1 MIHTQFSNKIKILR
15 TDNAMEYKSSRL
27 LSFLAQQGTLIQ
39 RSCPHTSQQNGRVER
54 KHRHI
59 LDSVRAQLLSAA
71 CPEKFWGEAALT
83 SVYII
88 NRLPSKVT
96 KNVSPFERL
105 YGTFPSYSNLKNFGC
120 ACFVLLHPHEHTKLE
135 PRARLCCF
143 LGYDTEHKGFRCWDP
158 ISQRLRIS
166 RHVTFWEHRMFS
178 SLSSFHESLSSSHPF
193 FTDPSIDLFPTL
205 DSPPDTT
212 PCLLRI
218 REPTQLDHISA
229 LPDLPSAPLEE
240 PESARVREI
249 PSHLKD
255 YHCFSTIMSLVEPSS
270 YKEASTNPLWQQ
282 TMNEELQALE
292 KTHTWEYVDLP
303 PRKKPI
309 GCK

>member
-1 MIHTQFSNKIKILR
+1 M
-15 TDNAMEYKSSRL
+15 
-27 LSFLAQQGTLIQ
+27 G
-39 RSCPHTSQQNGRVER
+39 
-54 KHRHI
+54 
-59 LDSVRAQLLSAA
+59 
-71 CPEKFWGEAALT
+71 
-83 SVYII
+83 
-88 NRLPSKVT
+88 
-96 KNVSPFERL
+96 
-105 YGTFPSYSNLKNFGC
+105 YG
-120 ACFVLLHPHEHTKLE
+120 
-135 PRARLCCF
+135 
-143 LGYDTEHKGFRCWDP
+143 TEHKGFRCWDP

-193 FTDPSIDLFPTL
+193 VTDPSIDLFPSL
-205 DSPPDTT
+205 DST
-212 PCLLRI
+212 PCLLPI
-218 REPTQLDHISA
+218 PEPTQSDHISA

-240 PESARVREI
+240 PESTPIRRSTRVREI

-282 TMNEELQALE
+282 AMNEELQALE

-303 PRKKPI
+303 PGKKPI